1 MRDFGIYKV
10 GNMINKLNY
19 ILSKNEKRAL
29 IWIAMLIV
37 VASILELL
45 GVTLFMPFIDIML
58 DTSKIYTNSI
68 LAFFYELGG
77 FSSERTFLTVI
88 AFSIIIVYIFKNAF
102 LLIENDIIYRYAYK
116 MQKRLS
122 ARLLRTYIYEPYT
135 FHLNTNIAVLQRSL
149 QEDTDLFIKGII
161 HMLQLVA
168 ELVISLVMV
177 VYLFKV
183 SQSITVILGVVLIL
197 LVIIF
202 RKIAHNTSVSNGK
215 KSQKYKGILYQTM
228 NQALSGIKEVKVLG
242 REKFFI
248 DQYEGIFGSYT
259 DILRKQRLTGI
270 APKYLIEAA
279 CMTGMLAGV
288 IVKIN
293 FGQKDLTAFVG
304 QLAVF
309 AVAALRLLPS
319 VGRINEH
326 YTNVMYS
333 AASFDL
339 IYNDLKTIEDSKGTG
354 EIVNID
360 KDWKLQKSIEIKH
373 ISYHYPD
380 SEDNVIND
388 ASLSISK
395 GKTIAF
401 IGGSGSGK
409 TTMADII
416 LGLLQPQV
424 GHIYADN
431 MNIEENV
438 GTWQHNMGYIPQV
451 IYLSDDTIRNNIA
464 FGIEPDKIDE
474 EALNKAVD
482 DAQLREFIDMLP
494 SGLDTMVGDRGVRLS
509 GGQRQRIG
517 IARALYHN
525 PEVLIL
531 DEATSAL
538 DNETETAVMHSIDSL
553 KGYKTMII
561 IAHRL
566 TTIRNADKIYE
577 IENGKIVER
586 SHEEVFEG
594 I

>member
-1 MRDFGIYKV
+1 
-10 GNMINKLNY
+10 MINKLNY
-19 ILSKNEKRAL
+19 IISKQEKRAL
-29 IWIAMLIV
+29 LCIAFMIII
-37 VASILELL
+37 ASILELL

-58 DTSKIYTNSI
+58 DTSKIHSSSI
-68 LAFFYELGG
+68 LSFVYKLGG
-77 FSSERTFLTVI
+77 FTSERVFLTMI
-88 AFSIIIVYIFKNAF
+88 AFAIIVVYIFKNAF

-122 ARLLRTYIYEPYT
+122 VRLLKTYIYEPYT

-161 HMLQLVA
+161 HMLQLAA

-183 SQSITVILGVVLIL
+183 SQSITVILGIILALLIVV
-197 LVIIF
+197 F
-202 RKIAHNTSVSNGK
+202 RKIAHGSSITNGK
-215 KSQKYKGILYQTM
+215 KGQKYKGILYQTM

-248 DQYEGIFGSYT
+248 NQYEGVFGGYT
-259 DILRKQRLTGI
+259 DVLRKQRLTGI
-270 APKYLIEAA
+270 APKYLVEAA

-339 IYNDLKTIEDSKGTG
+339 IYKDL
-354 EIVNID
+354 
-360 KDWKLQKSIEIKH
+360 KSIEDYEDRREKKDIDKEWKLKDCIKIKH

-380 SEDNVIND
+380 SNDNVIND
-388 ASLSISK
+388 VSMNIQK
-395 GKTIAF
+395 GSTIAF
-401 IGGSGSGK
+401 IGGSGAGK

-416 LGLLQPQV
+416 LGLLKPQV
-424 GHIYADN
+424 GHIYADDL
-431 MNIEENV
+431 NIEENMS
-438 GTWQHNMGYIPQV
+438 TWQHNMGYIPQV
-451 IYLSDDTIRNNIA
+451 IYLSDDSIRNNIA
-464 FGIEPDKIDE
+464 FGIKPEDIDE
-474 EALNKAVD
+474 DALNKAID

-494 SGLDTMVGDRGVRLS
+494 LGLDTMVGDRGVRLS

-538 DNETETAVMHSIDSL
+538 DNETETAVMNSIESL

-566 TTIRNADKIYE
+566 TTIRNADKIYQ
-577 IENGKIVER
+577 IENGTVVEK
-586 SHEEVFEG
+586 SHREVFEN

>member
-1 MRDFGIYKV
+1 
-10 GNMINKLNY
+10 MINKLNY
-19 ILSKNEKRAL
+19 IISKQEKRAL
-29 IWIAMLIV
+29 LCIAFMIII
-37 VASILELL
+37 ASILELL

-58 DTSKIYTNSI
+58 DTSKIHSSSI
-68 LAFFYELGG
+68 LSFVYKLGG
-77 FSSERTFLTVI
+77 FTSERVFLTMI
-88 AFSIIIVYIFKNAF
+88 AFAIIVVYIFKNAF

-122 ARLLRTYIYEPYT
+122 VRLLKTYIYEPYT

-161 HMLQLVA
+161 HMLQLAA

-183 SQSITVILGVVLIL
+183 SQSITVILGIILALLIVV
-197 LVIIF
+197 F
-202 RKIAHNTSVSNGK
+202 RKIAHSSSITNGK
-215 KSQKYKGILYQTM
+215 KGQKYKGILYQTM

-248 DQYEGIFGSYT
+248 NQYEGVFGGYT
-259 DILRKQRLTGI
+259 DVLRKQRLTGI
-270 APKYLIEAA
+270 APKYLVEAA

-339 IYNDLKTIEDSKGTG
+339 IYKDL
-354 EIVNID
+354 
-360 KDWKLQKSIEIKH
+360 KSIENYEERREKKDIDKEWKLKDCIKIKH

-380 SEDNVIND
+380 SNDNVIND
-388 ASLSISK
+388 VSMNIQK
-395 GKTIAF
+395 GSTIAF
-401 IGGSGSGK
+401 IGGSGAGK

-416 LGLLQPQV
+416 LGLLKPQV
-424 GHIYADN
+424 GHIYADD
-431 MNIEENV
+431 MNIEENMS
-438 GTWQHNMGYIPQV
+438 TWQHNMGYIPQV
-451 IYLSDDTIRNNIA
+451 IYLSDDSIRNNIA
-464 FGIEPDKIDE
+464 FGIKPEDIDE
-474 EALNKAVD
+474 DALNKAID

-494 SGLDTMVGDRGVRLS
+494 LGLDTMVGDRGVRLS

-538 DNETETAVMHSIDSL
+538 DNETETAVMNSIESL

-566 TTIRNADKIYE
+566 TTIRNADKIYQ
-577 IENGKIVER
+577 IENGTVVEK
-586 SHEEVFEG
+586 SHKEVFEN

>member
-1 MRDFGIYKV
+1 
-10 GNMINKLNY
+10 MINKLNY
-19 ILSKNEKRAL
+19 IISKQEKRAL
-29 IWIAMLIV
+29 LCIAFMIII
-37 VASILELL
+37 ASILELL

-58 DTSKIYTNSI
+58 DTSKIHSSSI
-68 LAFFYELGG
+68 LSFVYKLGG
-77 FSSERTFLTVI
+77 FTSERVFLTMI
-88 AFSIIIVYIFKNAF
+88 AFAIIVVYIFKNAF

-122 ARLLRTYIYEPYT
+122 VRLLKTYIYEPYT

-161 HMLQLVA
+161 HMLQLAA

-183 SQSITVILGVVLIL
+183 SQSITVILGIILALLIVV
-197 LVIIF
+197 F
-202 RKIAHNTSVSNGK
+202 RKIAHGSSITNGK
-215 KSQKYKGILYQTM
+215 KGQKYKGILYQTM

-248 DQYEGIFGSYT
+248 NQYEGVFGGYT
-259 DILRKQRLTGI
+259 DVLRKQRLTGI
-270 APKYLIEAA
+270 APKYLVEAA

-339 IYNDLKTIEDSKGTG
+339 IYKDL
-354 EIVNID
+354 
-360 KDWKLQKSIEIKH
+360 KSIENYEERREKKDIDKEWKLKDCIKIKH

-380 SEDNVIND
+380 SNDNVIND
-388 ASLSISK
+388 VSMNIQK
-395 GKTIAF
+395 GSTIAF
-401 IGGSGSGK
+401 IGGSGAGK

-416 LGLLQPQV
+416 LGLLKPQV
-424 GHIYADN
+424 GHIYADDL
-431 MNIEENV
+431 NIEENMS
-438 GTWQHNMGYIPQV
+438 TWQHNMGYIPQV
-451 IYLSDDTIRNNIA
+451 IYLSDDSIRNNIA
-464 FGIEPDKIDE
+464 FGIKPEDIDE
-474 EALNKAVD
+474 DALNKAID

-494 SGLDTMVGDRGVRLS
+494 LGLDTMVGDRGVRLS

-538 DNETETAVMHSIDSL
+538 DNETETAVMNSIESL

-566 TTIRNADKIYE
+566 TTIRNADKIYQ
-577 IENGKIVER
+577 IENGTVVEK
-586 SHEEVFEG
+586 SHKEVFEN